1 MMSRKLL
8 YESFLTELKK
18 INSDK
23 IIVVDPAAEFAHLE
37 EQSKRFTKPDK
48 SNFINIFDLRGDNN
62 A

>member
-23 IIVVDPAAEFAHLE
+23 IIVVDPKAEIKHLE